1 MNEWER
7 TAQNIKDQEEKALL
21 ELIEHYGSQ
30 AELGRAIGES
40 RQVVQNWVAR
50 GRISAQAAIK
60 VEKATGGRFTKWYMR
75 PAVSVWRGEE

>member
-1 MNEWER
+1 MEDWAEK
-7 TAQNIKDQEEKALL
+7 IKQQEEKALA
-21 ELIEHYGSQ
+21 ELIKHYGSQ

-60 VEKATGGRFTKWYMR
+60 VEKATEGKFTKRYMR
-75 PAVSVWRGEE
+75 PAVAVWRDEE